1 VAWEQRPI
9 DVVVGLPHQGT
20 TSMEWC
26 VAFAQLYAHL
36 SQTRKFYLTY
46 NRGSPI
52 DIARNKIVE
61 DTLKLGAEWLFFLDS
76 DVIVPANIV
85 DILVSRSLPVVS
97 ALYVRRHK
105 NIYPGMWKLMPVKEC
120 PECKQPVTPHGKYAP
135 IINYPR
141 GALVEADVVGMGCI
155 LINRKV
161 LEAVHKPPQNPMFV
175 WTMGRVEP
183 ESAGVSEDFYAC
195 ERIRD
200 AGYHI
205 VVDTSIICPHYGE
218 AKFVPKE
225 LMNIDEVKY
234 GGITFPEV

>member
-1 VAWEQRPI
+1 MAWEQRPI

-61 DTLKLGAEWLFFLDS
+61 DTLKLGAEYLFFLDS
-76 DVIVPANIV
+76 DVIVPANIIDV
-85 DILVSRSLPVVS
+85 LISNNLPVVS
-97 ALYVRRHK
+97 GLYVRRHK
-105 NIYPGMWKLMPVKEC
+105 NIYPGMWKLIQVKEC
-120 PECKQPVTPHGKYAP
+120 PECKQPVTVHGKYAP

-141 GALVEADVVGMGCI
+141 GALIEADVVGMGCI

-161 LEAVHKPPQNPMFV
+161 LEIVHKPPKNPMFR
-175 WTMGRVEP
+175 WTMGWL
-183 ESAGVSEDFYAC
+183 SAEEGGVSEDFFAC
-195 ERIRD
+195 ERIKD
-200 AGYHI
+200 AGFPI
-205 VVDTSIICPHYGE
+205 VVNTGVICPHYGE

-225 LMNIDEVKY
+225 LMNIDEVKH
-234 GGITFPEV
+234 GGISFPEV